1 MEVVL
6 CLGHKERFVRGVH
19 EPEQVYPKLGQ
30 IQDYTSNSRAVFLK
44 LIVVF
49 QYFKLYHLLYIVSSL
64 LDKKPNKEDEV
75 LDSALRPKKWS
86 DYVGQDKIK
95 ENIRIIITAAKQRRQ
110 SPDHLLFYGNSGLG
124 KTTLAHLV
132 ALEMEKEIRITS
144 GPAIKKAGDLAAI
157 LTNLN
162 EGDILFLDECHRISK
177 TIEEYLY
184 PAMEDYKL
192 NLILG
197 KGPMA
202 RTMEL
207 KLPKFTLI
215 GATTRPALL
224 SAPLRNRF
232 GAIFQLNFY
241 NHEDMEK
248 IIERSAKLLKL
259 EVEPEALK
267 IIAKRSRFTPR
278 VANRLMKRVRDFAQ
292 VQGNGKVTKEIAE
305 HALNFLEIDN
315 LGLEPGDKKILF
327 ALIEKFNGGPVGIQ
341 TLAAAS
347 MEEEDTILDIYE
359 PYLMQMGFLERTPRG
374 RIASRFAYEHLGLL
388 HMKKQFI

>member
-1 MEVVL
+1 M
-6 CLGHKERFVRGVH
+6 
-19 EPEQVYPKLGQ
+19 
-30 IQDYTSNSRAVFLK
+30 
-44 LIVVF
+44 
-49 QYFKLYHLLYIVSSL
+49 SSI
-64 LDKKPNKEDEV
+64 LDKKPIKDDEA

-95 ENIRIIITAAKQRRQ
+95 ENIRIIITAAKQRGQ
-110 SPDHLLFYGNSGLG
+110 SPDHLLLYGNSGLG
-124 KTTLAHLV
+124 KTTLAQLV
-132 ALEMEKEIRITS
+132 ALEMGKEIKITS
-144 GPAIKKAGDLAAI
+144 GPAIERAGDLAAI

-162 EGDILFLDECHRISK
+162 EGDILFLDEIHRISR

-215 GATTRPALL
+215 GATTRPGSL

-232 GAIFQLNFY
+232 GATFQLNFY
-241 NHEDMEK
+241 TNEDIQK
-248 IIERSAKLLKL
+248 ITNRSAEILGVKI
-259 EVEPEALK
+259 EPEALQ
-267 IIAKRSRFTPR
+267 IIATRSRFTPR
-278 VANRLMKRVRDFAQ
+278 VSNRLLRRVRDFAE
-292 VQGNGKVTKEIAE
+292 VEGNGTITKEIAE
-305 HALNFLEIDN
+305 HALNFLEIDHM
-315 LGLEPGDKKILF
+315 GLEPGDRNVLL
-327 ALIEKFNGGPVGIQ
+327 ALINKFNGGPVGLQ
-341 TLAAAS
+341 TLSAAA

-374 RIASRFAYEHLGLL
+374 RVASRLAYEHLGLL
-388 HMKKQFI
+388 HMTKQLL

>member
-1 MEVVL
+1 M
-6 CLGHKERFVRGVH
+6 
-19 EPEQVYPKLGQ
+19 
-30 IQDYTSNSRAVFLK
+30 
-44 LIVVF
+44 
-49 QYFKLYHLLYIVSSL
+49 SSI
-64 LDKKPNKEDEV
+64 LDKTETREDEA

-86 DYVGQDKIK
+86 DFLGQDKIK
-95 ENIRIIITAAKQRRQ
+95 ENIQIIITAAKQRNQ
-110 SPDHLLFYGNSGLG
+110 SPDHLLFYGGSGLG
-124 KTTLAHLV
+124 KTTLAQLV
-132 ALEMEKEIRITS
+132 AIEMGKEIKITA
-144 GPAIKKAGDLAAI
+144 GPAIERAGDLAAI

-162 EGDILFLDECHRISK
+162 EGDILFVDEIHRVGR
-177 TIEEYLY
+177 TVEEYIY

-232 GAIFQLNFY
+232 GATFQLNFY
-241 NHEDMEK
+241 SNQDMEK
-248 IIERSAKLLKL
+248 IIKRSAQLLKI
-259 EVEPEALK
+259 EIKPDALK
-267 IIAKRSRFTPR
+267 AISKRSRFTPR
-278 VANRLMKRVRDFAQ
+278 VANRLLKRIRDFAE
-292 VQGNGKVTKEIAE
+292 VQGDGKITKEIAE
-305 HALNFLEIDN
+305 HALERLEIDF

-327 ALIEKFNGGPVGIQ
+327 ALIEKFNGGPVGLQ
-341 TLAAAS
+341 TLAAAA

-374 RIASRFAYEHLGLL
+374 RVASRLAYEHLGLL
-388 HMKKQFI
+388 HVRKQLI

>member
-1 MEVVL
+1 MSSIITNQET
-6 CLGHKERFVRGVH
+6 
-19 EPEQVYPKLGQ
+19 PEDQ
-30 IQDYTSNSRAVFLK
+30 A
-44 LIVVF
+44 
-49 QYFKLYHLLYIVSSL
+49 
-64 LDKKPNKEDEV
+64 

-95 ENIRIIITAAKQRRQ
+95 ENIRIIITAAKQRNQ
-110 SPDHLLFYGNSGLG
+110 TPDHLLFYGSSGLG
-124 KTTLAHLV
+124 KTTLAQLI
-132 ALEMEKEIRITS
+132 AIQMQKEIKITA
-144 GPAIKKAGDLAAI
+144 GPAIERSGDLAAI

-162 EGDILFLDECHRISK
+162 EGDVLFVDEIHRVSR
-177 TIEEYLY
+177 TVEEYIY

-232 GAIFQLNFY
+232 GATFQLNFY
-241 NHEDMEK
+241 SNEDMEK
-248 IIERSAKLLKL
+248 IIKRSAELLKIDI
-259 EVEPEALK
+259 EPEAVK

-278 VANRLMKRVRDFAQ
+278 VANRLLKRVRDFAE
-292 VQGNGKVTKEIAE
+292 VKNDGKITKKITE
-305 HALNFLEIDN
+305 HALERLEIDQM
-315 LGLEPGDKKILF
+315 GLEPGDKKILF
-327 ALIEKFNGGPVGIQ
+327 ALIEKFNGGPVGLQ
-341 TLAAAS
+341 TLAAAA
-347 MEEEDTILDIYE
+347 MEEEDTILDMYE

-374 RIASRFAYEHLGLL
+374 RVASRLAYEHLGLL
-388 HMKKQFI
+388 HMRKQLI